1 MCIHRCILP
10 FSCSPF
16 FVVAGFIPS
25 PNTLSSPAFKRMLRD
40 GFTHTVKSAE
50 LYFTECL
57 FTSLNTSLQFGWTQT
72 NVDTTDGTATQETDE
87 AAEDIQHHKN
97 GGPCCV

>member
-1 MCIHRCILP
+1 MCIHRCILA
-10 FSCSPF
+10 FFFCFLF

-40 GFTHTVKSAE
+40 VFTHTVKSVE

-57 FTSLNTSLQFGWTQT
+57 FKSLNTSLRFG
-72 NVDTTDGTATQETDE
+72 
-87 AAEDIQHHKN
+87 
-97 GGPCCV
+97 